1 MHTHTG
7 GALCYAVCALRMQ
20 RNPRQHLQQRRQT
33 ASPKIGR
40 FARTPNPKPQP
51 CRLMASGRCCDGACG
66 INDRCV
72 RQIGGVYFIVT
83 VDYSSSSD
91 AYEVSAFDAKTG
103 TTHRLTVSADE
114 VGAKRSAYIISPHIF
129 SV

>member
-1 MHTHTG
+1 
-7 GALCYAVCALRMQ
+7 
-20 RNPRQHLQQRRQT
+20 
-33 ASPKIGR
+33 
-40 FARTPNPKPQP
+40 
-51 CRLMASGRCCDGACG
+51 MASGRCCDGACG

-72 RQIGGVYFIVT
+72 CQIGGVYFIVT

-114 VGAKRSAYIISPHIF
+114 VGAKRSAYNQSTYL
-129 SV
+129 VGVE